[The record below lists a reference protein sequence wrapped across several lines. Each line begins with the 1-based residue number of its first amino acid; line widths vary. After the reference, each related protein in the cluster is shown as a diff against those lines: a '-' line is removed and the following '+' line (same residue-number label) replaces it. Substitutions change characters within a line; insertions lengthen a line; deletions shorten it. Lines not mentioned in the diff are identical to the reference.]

1 MLEQKLREYKAH
13 ISRLKLYE
21 LEEWKLMQ
29 QIETSMPSFIK
40 AMQYDDMPGAPVK
53 MFNSSVENT
62 ALLRDQAREY
72 NAEIADKLL
81 EISKCKF
88 KHRVAVDEVDALME
102 RLGAEERLIIDK
114 FYFEKMTWRM
124 VAEEYRKT
132 YSDHKDTSSLKRIR
146 NRALSIMQS

>member
-13 ISRLKLYE
+13 ISKLKLYE

-40 AMQYDDMPGAPVK
+40 AMQYDDMPTAAIK
-53 MFNSSVENT
+53 QFNSSVENT
-62 ALLRDQAREY
+62 AILRDRAREY
-72 NAEIADKLL
+72 NAEIADKLM
-81 EISKCKF
+81 EISKYKF
-88 KHRVAVDEVDALME
+88 SHRIEIDKIDALME
-102 RLGAEERLIIDK
+102 RLGAEERLIVEK

-124 VAEEYRKT
+124 VAEEYRKRF
-132 YSDHKDTSSLKRIR
+132 SDHKDVSNLKRIR